1 MGGIA
6 AGNHGA
12 AAGNRGAGTPEG
24 GRAGV
29 GILGA
34 GTPAADIRPWD
45 IPPAAADILSI
56 YAFTDRSTPN

>member
-1 MGGIA
+1 MVGGI
-6 AGNHGA
+6 

-45 IPPAAADILSI
+45 IPPAAADILCMHSQI
-56 YAFTDRSTPN
+56 DQHQINYNIA